1 MVSRGASRLV
11 ASLATPMSP
20 DSVAS
25 PGRRSCSAA
34 CSGRLC
40 SSQRPT
46 RTHANNCGCPLSGSP
61 QAALTAAPGV
71 TALSAHHLRAPPL
84 SVVEQCNIS
93 LRMLDVRLRRRAD
106 PRVHVREA
114 LTRSRPVLRA
124 SVGRSHTPAAA
135 AGKAAPARTLTL
147 YLTRSAGG
155 RRRQRRLV
163 LLEESSVCYRQ
174 RVAAGVRGPHFPR
187 ARSVAIHALTGVR
200 TGHVSSLTR
209 AGLWSRAQAVFVRV
223 PAV

>member
-1 MVSRGASRLV
+1 MVSRGASGLV

-20 DSVAS
+20 DSVVS

-61 QAALTAAPGV
+61 QAALTAAPGL

-124 SVGRSHTPAAA
+124 SVRRPLAH
-135 AGKAAPARTLTL
+135 
-147 YLTRSAGG
+147 AGG
-155 RRRQRRLV
+155 RCGQSGPCAHAHTLPHVQR
-163 LLEESSVCYRQ
+163 
-174 RVAAGVRGPHFPR
+174 
-187 ARSVAIHALTGVR
+187 
-200 TGHVSSLTR
+200 
-209 AGLWSRAQAVFVRV
+209 WRAQAAAQARPPGRTECLLPAARRGRCARTAFSTRSVRCNPRAHRRTYRPRLV
-223 PAV
+223 ADTRRPV